1 MYSSLTSTTERLPL
15 INLIG
20 KLRQELPV
28 TKSRNCS
35 KIQSK
40 KITHISYIY
49 FSKFNSFA
57 TSGARALKPS
67 NIDLADQKP

>member
-1 MYSSLTSTTERLPL
+1 MYSSVTSTTERLPL
-15 INLIG
+15 INLVGILLQ
-20 KLRQELPV
+20 KLPV
-28 TKSRNCS
+28 TKYRNCS
-35 KIQSK
+35 KTQSK